1 MSTAATPIARPVL
14 RRASRVARDPRVA
27 AVLRERIE
35 EVTDKLIDP
44 VVGAIGDDLD
54 DVVATANRWAD
65 QNIDRGWLP
74 PDPHK
79 RASG

>member
-1 MSTAATPIARPVL
+1 M
-14 RRASRVARDPRVA
+14 
-27 AVLRERIE
+27 RERIE